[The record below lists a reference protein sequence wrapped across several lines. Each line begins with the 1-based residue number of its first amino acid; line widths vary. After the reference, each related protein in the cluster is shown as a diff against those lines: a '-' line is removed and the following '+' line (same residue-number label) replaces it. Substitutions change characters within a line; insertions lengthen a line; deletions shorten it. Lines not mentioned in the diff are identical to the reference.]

1 MEGYKLLEFIGRGAY
16 GEVYKGIRTRDSLV
30 VAVKKNILVVNNEL
44 SEGIPATTIREISLL
59 KELDHPNI
67 IGLLQADLTDAG
79 RIWIIMV
86 SGDGSGR
93 RLGPETRH
101 AARHPHSAAAQC

>member
-16 GEVYKGIRTRDSLV
+16 GEVYKGIRTRDGLV
-30 VAVKKNILVVNNEL
+30 VAVKKNLFVVDGP